1 MTRFSWNLL
10 LALAWAAMGGD
21 FSAFNLFVGFVWG
34 YLILFFS
41 QPITGSSRYFAKLW
55 QLIGFIGFFIRELI
69 KSNLRVIYDVLTP
82 THHMQ
87 PGVIALP
94 LEAGSD
100 AEITLLANLIS
111 LTPGTLSLD
120 VSTDKRVLYIHAMYI
135 DDQDALLGE
144 LKYFEQRVLELVR

>member
-21 FSAFNLFVGFVWG
+21 FSAFNLFVGFLWG

-41 QPITGSSRYFAKLW
+41 QPIIGSSRYFAKLW

-135 DDQDALLGE
+135 DDQDALDR
-144 LKYFEQRVLELVR
+144 KSVV